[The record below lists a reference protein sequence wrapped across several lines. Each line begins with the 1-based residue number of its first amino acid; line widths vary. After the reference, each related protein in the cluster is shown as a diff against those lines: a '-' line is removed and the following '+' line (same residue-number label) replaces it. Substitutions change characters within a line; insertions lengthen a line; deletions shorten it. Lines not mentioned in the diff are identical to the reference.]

1 MVCVRESS
9 GVVRRINVPAGNTD
23 LSILV
28 RLLIEGDLPWLQS
41 LFKKRYPK
49 HDALTTERWF
59 RAYICKDALHA
70 YAVRT
75 DDAFLV
81 AMQTILPWIPSE
93 PEVNVVAICADDGA
107 GWQVIRL
114 LRASIEWAR
123 HRNAARWR
131 LTSDTSYDVWPL
143 AERVGA
149 TAIRPRYE
157 IDLRGTT

>member
-1 MVCVRESS
+1 M
-9 GVVRRINVPAGNTD
+9 
-23 LSILV
+23 
-28 RLLIEGDLPWLQS
+28 PWLQT

-59 RAYICKDALHA
+59 RSVVCRDALNL

-75 DDAFLV
+75 DGAFLV
-81 AMQTILPWIPSE
+81 AMNTVLPWTPSE
-93 PEVNVVAICADDGA
+93 PEVNVVCICADDNA

-114 LRASIEWAR
+114 LRASIEWAH
-123 HRNAARWR
+123 HRNAAKWR

-149 TAIRPRYE
+149 SHVRPRYE
-157 IDLRGTT
+157 IHLREDCA